1 MINNSP
7 DGILAHLSEVILHSN
22 HHLIVRRPDWI
33 SWGKPTDAPPK
44 DFSLPMVRRVPRLG
58 ISDLAEFQNSPYTKQ
73 WVVNTNAFPSSE
85 MWKTCRFKVWI
96 WMKKMETWKV
106 ANVWDWENGE
116 NNYKA
121 SKISGKTI
129 QPSRLFPPNP
139 ILVRRRSENKVQ
151 QFVEVLETS
160 TERDGNPSIKTQKST
175 CFHERNFTRFTKQIL
190 PALKPATRSPGL
202 TGTLSSDDGL
212 FIPEI
217 KPIPSWVYLPTFG
230 GFL

>member
-129 QPSRLFPPNP
+129 QL
-139 ILVRRRSENKVQ
+139 L
-151 QFVEVLETS
+151 
-160 TERDGNPSIKTQKST
+160 D
-175 CFHERNFTRFTKQIL
+175 CFHQIRSL
-190 PALKPATRSPGL
+190 SGDAPKIRCNNSLKYWRHQQKGME
-202 TGTLSSDDGL
+202 TLQ
-212 FIPEI
+212 
-217 KPIPSWVYLPTFG
+217 
-230 GFL
+230 